1 MSEREVDVAIIG
13 GGPAGIAA
21 AVAAREVKARVALI
35 DEGLAPGGQIWR
47 DKLGVASTGQA
58 GRWKSRLSASGA
70 SLFASTSVVDVR
82 RRDDGFSIVA
92 EQSGESLI
100 LETRTIVLATG
111 ARERFLPFPGWTLP
125 NVVGVGGAQA
135 LLKSGMTVQ
144 GKRVVVA
151 GSGPLLL
158 PVSASLAGA
167 GADLALVAEQT
178 SLSSLLGYSLS
189 LWRTPA
195 MIAQAIRLR
204 SSFVRTRYA
213 SGMWVTQAEG
223 DGCVQ
228 SVTVTNGRKTQEIR
242 CDLLCVAFGLVGNTE
257 LARLLGCQTRD
268 GTVMVDDEQTTSIS
282 GVFCAGEPT
291 GIGGVDLSLVEGAI
305 AGAAAMGRVVSPALR
320 RRGKRMRSYAARL
333 EAAFALRP
341 EVSALATPDT
351 VVCRCEDVRMAD
363 LDRTWNARQAK
374 LYTRAGMGACQGRIC
389 GAALECVMGWWPDS
403 VRPPIQP
410 ARLST
415 MLEAG
420 RASQSPL
427 GAT

>member
-1 MSEREVDVAIIG
+1 MSEREFDVAIIG

-21 AVAAREVKARVALI
+21 AVAAREGKARVALI

-47 DKLGVASTGQA
+47 DKLGATSTGQA
-58 GRWKSRLSASGA
+58 GQWKSRLSASGA
-70 SLFASTSVVDVR
+70 LLFASTSVVDIR
-82 RRDDGFSIVA
+82 RRDEGFAIVA

-100 LETRTIVLATG
+100 LEARTIVIATG

-125 NVVGVGGAQA
+125 NVFGVGGAQA
-135 LLKSGMTVQ
+135 LLKSGMTVR
-144 GKRVVVA
+144 GKRVVIA

-158 PVSASLAGA
+158 PVAASLAGA

-178 SLSSLLGYSLS
+178 SLSLLLGYSVS
-189 LWRTPA
+189 LLRTPA

-213 SGMWVTQAEG
+213 SGTWVTQAEG

-228 SVTVTNGRKTQEIR
+228 SVTVTNGRKTSEIR

-257 LARLLGCQTRD
+257 LAKLLGCQTRS
-268 GTVMVDDEQTTSIS
+268 GSVIVDDEQATSIS

-305 AGAAAMGRVVSPALR
+305 AGAAAIGRAVSPALR
-320 RRGKRMRSYAARL
+320 RRRERMRSYAVRL

-341 EVSALATPDT
+341 EVSVLATPDT

-374 LYTRAGMGACQGRIC
+374 LYTRTGMGACQGRIC
-389 GAALECVMGWWPDS
+389 GAALECVMGWRPDS